1 LIQLSE
7 THKKEKSDTDVRLV
21 EEQRAI
27 TSHDERMDKLN
38 FYIKH
43 VEKALD
49 DHKEMN
55 LERYTNMSDKIENTK

>member
-1 LIQLSE
+1 MIQLSE

-49 DHKEMN
+49 DHKEIN
-55 LERYTNMSDKIENTK
+55 FDKYNNI